1 MPALEGMHAPNNEFA
16 NLLPPA
22 GYVNP
27 LPSDVFRFNRV
38 TPYYPADP
46 CIRPN
51 EGDLLC
57 PPGTPQEMRN
67 CPWMPAAGNDVRMP
81 SDIFRFHKVYPYVG
95 CNPCIP
101 ATCPDSGA
109 VVQGEVCPC
118 THRPRY
124 APTNP
129 RRHFDYRYPGGASNL
144 ETKSP
149 LKKDVVGDFLSHGQ
163 NWPHLPDPFYATPLE
178 NKKYHEVFPDQSLP
192 QVSQSTLE
200 MQMAT
205 QSNRIPKSRCR
216 LHNDGQVPPDP
227 YAVVGDMRY
236 CEDYVFRNPAKRNAQ
251 RTLFG
256 SPDPNCL
263 RPYNPSAYI
272 CRPVYNRKCPVK
284 LKPRPYDLNY
294 MYPKCVDRPLSP
306 YFETPLYHEETPFII
321 WPSNNPDLTPKRSRP
336 CRVPFSKHLSIVCP
350 NWAPRVGP
358 DLTMFLR
365 TRDPYC

>member
-1 MPALEGMHAPNNEFA
+1 
-16 NLLPPA
+16 
-22 GYVNP
+22 
-27 LPSDVFRFNRV
+27 
-38 TPYYPADP
+38 
-46 CIRPN
+46 
-51 EGDLLC
+51 
-57 PPGTPQEMRN
+57 
-67 CPWMPAAGNDVRMP
+67 MPAAGNDVRMP

-118 THRPRY
+118 THR
-124 APTNP
+124 
-129 RRHFDYRYPGGASNL
+129 
-144 ETKSP
+144 
-149 LKKDVVGDFLSHGQ
+149 
-163 NWPHLPDPFYATPLE
+163 
-178 NKKYHEVFPDQSLP
+178 
-192 QVSQSTLE
+192 
-200 MQMAT
+200 
-205 QSNRIPKSRCR
+205 
-216 LHNDGQVPPDP
+216 
-227 YAVVGDMRY
+227 
-236 CEDYVFRNPAKRNAQ
+236 
-251 RTLFG
+251 
-256 SPDPNCL
+256 
-263 RPYNPSAYI
+263 
-272 CRPVYNRKCPVK
+272 CPVK